1 MKRAFWLVPTKV
13 LIFKFCL
20 RALKKV
26 SIWRAVLVNT
36 SNSSSSKLEMVSQ
49 TNDHSVMVTVVYFD
63 SSYRIRTVFFSIV
76 ISKENNLI
84 VEDGAIV
91 KKDSFFNYLVLGIV
105 FLSGDKI
112 NPSVGPVGKKRIV
125 GIALIDS

>member
-1 MKRAFWLVPTKV
+1 
-13 LIFKFCL
+13 
-20 RALKKV
+20 
-26 SIWRAVLVNT
+26 
-36 SNSSSSKLEMVSQ
+36 MVSQ

>member
-1 MKRAFWLVPTKV
+1 
-13 LIFKFCL
+13 
-20 RALKKV
+20 
-26 SIWRAVLVNT
+26 
-36 SNSSSSKLEMVSQ
+36 MVSQ

-125 GIALIDS
+125 GIASVNG